1 MVKNNNLDR
10 YILMCYGD
18 AILSDIDIT
27 NFVDKA
33 IEKSIDLIKD
43 KNKIILGLTH
53 KELNKKNLN

>member
-1 MVKNNNLDR
+1 
-10 YILMCYGD
+10 MCYGD